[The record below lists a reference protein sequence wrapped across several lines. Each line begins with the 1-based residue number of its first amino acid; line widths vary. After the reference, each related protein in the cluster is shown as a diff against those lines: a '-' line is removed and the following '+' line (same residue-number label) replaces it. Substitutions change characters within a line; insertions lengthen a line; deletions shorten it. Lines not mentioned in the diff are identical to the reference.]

1 MTSMIG
7 WLSAGSVALNMIV
20 ITMILIGLRK

>member
-1 MTSMIG
+1 MTGMIG
-7 WLSAGSVALNMIV
+7 WLNAGSVALNMIV